1 MNMDI
6 QDVAFVNHMLWV
18 AVVEALDQGG
28 LLTKREVQDMLER
41 TQELALSQGP
51 KLSPVATAKLE
62 EAKRYLRSKE
72 PI

>member
-1 MNMDI
+1 MNMDL

-18 AVVEALDQGG
+18 AVVEALDQAG
-28 LLTKREVQDMLER
+28 LLTKREVQDMLAR
-41 TQELALSQGP
+41 TQELALSQDL
-51 KLSPVATAKLE
+51 KLSPVALAKLE